1 MYEGSTP
8 YCYDNVKNWAAKIK
22 ATGGNVFKL
31 KYLLIPCNISNSH
44 WCLCFADIAK
54 KRIQY
59 YDSKGGDG
67 FHFMSGL
74 QKYFKDEATKH
85 AGDTSVAHLLD
96 LDSWELIPTDTDT
109 TPQQTN
115 DLDCGVFTCVFAYY
129 LTLQL
134 KLRFTA
140 DDMPYF
146 RQRITLDILTKGASL

>member
-1 MYEGSTP
+1 
-8 YCYDNVKNWAAKIK
+8 VKNWAAKIK

-74 QKYFKDEATKH
+74 QKYFKDEVGRDLFTWNLRVQVMYLVLCSLVGDEARGGRFGCAPPRLGLVGAHPDGHGHDAT
-85 AGDTSVAHLLD
+85 A
-96 LDSWELIPTDTDT
+96 E
-109 TPQQTN
+109 
-115 DLDCGVFTCVFAYY
+115 
-129 LTLQL
+129 
-134 KLRFTA
+134 
-140 DDMPYF
+140 
-146 RQRITLDILTKGASL
+146 